1 MAEQE
6 NSQSKE
12 KFLVV
17 DSLSRH
23 FGALQAVNK
32 VSFEVKKNQVFSII
46 GPNGAGKTTLF
57 NVLTG
62 IYPPTGGN
70 MIFEGRELGGL
81 SGHEI
86 TRIGLARTYQIVRL
100 FDKMNVLENVMVGF
114 YCRIDANVFD
124 ILLNNKKAK
133 NERKEVYQRGRELL
147 QRVGLD
153 EYRDYFA
160 ANLPLG
166 LRKRLQIARAL
177 ATDPKVLLLDEPT
190 GGMNPTEK
198 EDVMALIKQLKGDGL
213 TVLLVE
219 HDMNVIMNISDW
231 IVVLDY
237 GEKIA
242 EGVASDIQHNE
253 KVIEAYL
260 GRGSTDGNVEN

>member
-1 MAEQE
+1 MDTK
-6 NSQSKE
+6 KE
-12 KFLVV
+12 STLTARNGHFLVC
-17 DSLSRH
+17 DSVSRN

-32 VSFEVKKNQVFSII
+32 VSLEVKEGQIFSII

-57 NVLTG
+57 NVITG
-62 IYPPTGGN
+62 IYPASGGTVT
-70 MIFEGRELGGL
+70 FESKDLKGL
-81 SGHEI
+81 APHEI
-86 TRIGLARTYQIVRL
+86 TRLGLARTYQIVRL
-100 FDKMNVLENVMVGF
+100 FDKMSVLENTMVGF
-114 YCRIDANVFD
+114 YGRIYAGVFD
-124 ILLNNKKAK
+124 ILLNTNRAK
-133 NERKEVYQRGRELL
+133 RERAEVYYRSKDLL
-147 QRVGLD
+147 ERLGMGK
-153 EYRDYFA
+153 YSDYFA

-198 EDVMALIKQLKGDGL
+198 TEIMALIKQLQSDGL
-213 TVLLVE
+213 TILLVE
-219 HDMNVIMNISDW
+219 HDMNVIMNVSDW

-242 EGVASDIQHNE
+242 EGTSAQIQHNE

-260 GRGSTDGNVEN
+260 GRGASK